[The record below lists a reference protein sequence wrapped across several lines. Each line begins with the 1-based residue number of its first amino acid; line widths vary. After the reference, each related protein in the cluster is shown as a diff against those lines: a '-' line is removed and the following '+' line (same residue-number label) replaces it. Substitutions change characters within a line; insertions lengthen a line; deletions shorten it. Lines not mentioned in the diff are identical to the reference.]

1 MIESKLNKLFDSIEK
16 SKEYQDY
23 LSIGNSLSKDER
35 INKLINEIKTLQ
47 KKSTKL
53 EYEKDDTYKEVDKE
67 IEKKVKE
74 LNNIPAY
81 IEYLNKM
88 NEFND
93 ILAMSSKMIE
103 DYVDEKIN

>member
-1 MIESKLNKLFDSIEK
+1 MIENKINKLFNTIEN

-23 LSIGNSLSKDER
+23 LKIGSSLEKDKR
-35 INKLINEIKTLQ
+35 INKLINEIKNLQ

-53 EYEKDDTYKEVDKE
+53 EYEKNDKYKEIDE
-67 IEKKVKE
+67 YIEKKVEE

-81 IEYLNKM
+81 REYLHKM

-93 ILAMSSKMIE
+93 ILAMSSKTIE